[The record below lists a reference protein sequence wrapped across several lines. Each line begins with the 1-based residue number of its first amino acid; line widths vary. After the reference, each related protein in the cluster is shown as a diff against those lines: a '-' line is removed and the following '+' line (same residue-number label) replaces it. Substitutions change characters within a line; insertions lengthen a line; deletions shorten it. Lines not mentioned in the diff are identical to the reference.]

1 MGEEKSGSFIP
12 KRNPI
17 RKSRKQD
24 SKQLFIFTIISYV
37 SVFAAVVAS
46 AGVFFYSQYTD
57 SLLVEE
63 VAALDTEIANFEDGE
78 MQEVLAFENRLKQ
91 AAYRFDHS
99 VSVRSIFEAI
109 EDATIATVQFSD
121 FSLERIAD
129 ESYVI
134 TANLIADSFDSTIY
148 QRGVMER
155 NPQISN
161 VLIANVVSGAAG
173 ATGDD
178 SDEGISAAASPAP
191 DEVRFDTE
199 LSFAVS
205 DIPLEV
211 QSQVAPAPAPVSSSS
226 PGPNGD
232 ANVSSVEAPVTES
245 TL

>member
-17 RKSRKQD
+17 RRSRKRG

-63 VAALDTEIANFEDGE
+63 VAALDTEIANFEDEE
-78 MQEVLAFENRLKQ
+78 MREVLAFENRLKQ

-99 VSVRSIFEAI
+99 VSVRSLFEAI
-109 EDATIATVQFSD
+109 EDATISTVQFSD

-134 TANLIADSFDSTIY
+134 TANLITDSFDSTIY

-155 NPQISN
+155 NPQIASVLVSN
-161 VLIANVVSGAAG
+161 AVSGAAETG
-173 ATGDD
+173 AGGSNEVITA
-178 SDEGISAAASPAP
+178 AAASSA
-191 DEVRFDTE
+191 DEVRFDAE

-205 DIPLEV
+205 EIPLEV
-211 QSQVAPAPAPVSSSS
+211 QSQTAPAPVSISGPS
-226 PGPNGD
+226 PNDD
-232 ANVSSVEAPVTES
+232 ANASNVEEPVTES